1 MADKDYIKYLYT
13 KDIELHDR
21 INNIIE
27 EILNGDKDEKTKNNL
42 IKNLEYINDEFA
54 KLESLEKFEKS
65 IEIKTR

>member
-1 MADKDYIKYLYT
+1 MADKDFIKYLYT

-27 EILNGDKDEKTKNNL
+27 EILNGDNDEKTKNNL